1 MDAETRVRYEK
12 WKRDRIRRRI
22 VFPGIGLLLILFVCG
37 WMISSCNQDDS
48 GTNRGFHQQD
58 SGFEPRVY
66 LFNAHPLEMIGSS
79 FYNLFEGEMSIV
91 ELTYVLAD
99 QLESHGI
106 STLVEHRSVDDLLRS
121 NGWEFYM
128 SYYAARPFVLDAME
142 AHSSLE
148 FFIDLHRDGVPREY
162 ATVMIDGQSY
172 ARILFVVGTD
182 NPEGY
187 AESYAVARELHYL
200 LEERKPGISRGIFRS
215 GGSGRD
221 GVYSQDI
228 SPMLVVIELGTVETT
243 VEEAERTVEV
253 LAEVLATY
261 LTEGTDEGNAFN

>member
-1 MDAETRVRYEK
+1 MDVKKKARYEK
-12 WKRDRIRRRI
+12 WKRDRIGRRI
-22 VFPGIGLLLILFVCG
+22 VFLGIGLLLVLLVFG
-37 WMISSCNQDDS
+37 WMISSCNHADS
-48 GTNRGFHQQD
+48 DTNRSFHQGG

-79 FYNLFEGEMSIV
+79 FHNLFEGEMSIV
-91 ELTYVLAD
+91 ELTHVLAD

-106 STLVEHRSVDDLLRS
+106 STLVEHRSVDDVLTD
-121 NGWEFYM
+121 NGWGFYM
-128 SYYAARPFVLDAME
+128 SYYAARPFVLDAMA

-148 FFIDLHRDGVPREY
+148 FFIDLHRDGIPLEY
-162 ATVMIDGQSY
+162 ATVEINGQAY

-253 LAEVLATY
+253 LAEVLAAY
-261 LTEGTDEGNAFN
+261 LMGAADEDSASN